1 MSIHD
6 SSKNLGSTGAA
17 KPTVLTRRA
26 MIQGAAATVSLT
38 GAKRLIALGA
48 RPAAFIADIL
58 RPPDAVQ
65 AFLGETSAVR
75 LGLEKNADHWSAAGV
90 EVTFKLAG
98 GGATILLHSP
108 ANAVQRVHLRWA
120 CAFNE
125 TVRVLGDAWERSY
138 GDLAWQPMQAER
150 PLPWYCL
157 LNDGMITHGIGVQ
170 TGSAAFAFWQI
181 DECGISLWLDVRNGG
196 CGVRLGDRALALA
209 TVVTHRGERDESAFH
224 AARRLCAKMAQDLQK
239 SQEPKSLCVFGS
251 NDWYYAYGRNTADG
265 ILRDADLMHSLAP
278 AGPVRPFTVVDDGYQ
293 DRRRFPDMAVLAEQ
307 IRGRGVLPGIWVRP
321 LRAGSATRRSWLL
334 PASRFGRLQ
343 GNDALAFDP
352 TVPDALNEALSVVRE
367 ARDWGYNLIKHDYTT
382 YELLGQWGSQMG
394 ASPTIDGWSFYDRSR
409 TNAEII
415 SQLYRDIRTAAGEDR
430 IIVGCNTV
438 GHLAAGILDAQRTGD
453 DVSGR
458 AWDRTRRMGV
468 NTLAFRLPQHRIF
481 YANDPDCVPITQNVP
496 WSFTEQWLRA
506 AAASGTVLLVSPEPG
521 SVGQEQMRALRSA
534 FALCATGK
542 ANSEP
547 LDWMTSST
555 PEKWS
560 NGAGHVRYAW
570 TESGGVSPFAEGM

>member
-1 MSIHD
+1 
-6 SSKNLGSTGAA
+6 
-17 KPTVLTRRA
+17 
-26 MIQGAAATVSLT
+26 
-38 GAKRLIALGA
+38 
-48 RPAAFIADIL
+48 
-58 RPPDAVQ
+58 
-65 AFLGETSAVR
+65 
-75 LGLEKNADHWSAAGV
+75 
-90 EVTFKLAG
+90 
-98 GGATILLHSP
+98 
-108 ANAVQRVHLRWA
+108 
-120 CAFNE
+120 
-125 TVRVLGDAWERSY
+125 
-138 GDLAWQPMQAER
+138 
-150 PLPWYCL
+150 
-157 LNDGMITHGIGVQ
+157 
-170 TGSAAFAFWQI
+170 
-181 DECGISLWLDVRNGG
+181 
-196 CGVRLGDRALALA
+196 
-209 TVVTHRGERDESAFH
+209 
-224 AARRLCAKMAQDLQK
+224 
-239 SQEPKSLCVFGS
+239 
-251 NDWYYAYGRNTADG
+251 
-265 ILRDADLMHSLAP
+265 
-278 AGPVRPFTVVDDGYQ
+278 
-293 DRRRFPDMAVLAEQ
+293 MAVLAEQ

-438 GHLAAGILDAQRTGD
+438 GHLAAGIFDAQRTGD

-468 NTLAFRLPQHRIF
+468 NTLAFRLPQHRIL